1 MRQLNCSEEA
11 SVLCRKLD
19 RLPSARPML
28 NKSCGY
34 PRGPTGPCTVGCN
47 KRPQS
52 MTIVEECVV
61 GGICVHVDS
70 VAARGAKNRGTGR
83 RTLKLSRPC
92 HGGKSRAGTSA
103 DESPLLYIYN
113 DDSVQ
118 GQSNCVV
125 MEIRS
130 ITTFRHNQGICSR
143 EMQSVANCATG

>member
-1 MRQLNCSEEA
+1 
-11 SVLCRKLD
+11 
-19 RLPSARPML
+19 
-28 NKSCGY
+28 
-34 PRGPTGPCTVGCN
+34 
-47 KRPQS
+47 

-61 GGICVHVDS
+61 GGICVDVDC
-70 VAARGAKNRGTGR
+70 VASRGAKDRGTGR
-83 RTLKLSRPC
+83 RSLKLSRPC
-92 HGGKSRAGTSA
+92 QGGESRAGTSA

-130 ITTFRHNQGICSR
+130 ITTFHHNQGICSR